1 MSVFLIGFGV
11 GVFGGML
18 MAPHRGRYYGD
29 LVQGL
34 GTIKDK
40 TAGLAD
46 GASGVVGKGRDV
58 VAQQIERIA
67 CSTTPA
73 ETYQR

>member
-18 MAPHRGRYYGD
+18 MAPYKGRYYDD
-29 LVQGL
+29 LVEGVDML
-34 GTIKDK
+34 KDK
-40 TAGLAD
+40 AAGLRD
-46 GASGVVGKGRDV
+46 SASGAMDKSRDV

-73 ETYQR
+73 EVYQR